1 MQQHER
7 DQDNSRHTLANILT
21 ENTLDEYI
29 ALLPLGMEA
38 ECSELYLKSAL
49 SVGNWTNINLLSNL

>member
-7 DQDNSRHTLANILT
+7 DQDNSRHKLANIQT

-29 ALLPLGMEA
+29 ALLPLGTA
-38 ECSELYLKSAL
+38 AGCSELYLKSAL
-49 SVGNWTNINLLSNL
+49 SVGN